1 MTVPQGNSAW
11 ADALLES
18 RQQINTAV
26 GQAVAD
32 GADAAMI
39 GKALLAIGPS
49 FDRHDATLEFRHR
62 SLWAQAIALAAVD
75 ACRRHRWS
83 AQSITSWTLTEVLP
97 RLAPFVRPTTRAAI
111 GVAYAADQLAT
122 AGDVYVW
129 VRLLVNGIRTACDT
143 AGPIGDDEFG
153 RISALTAWRSGHVR
167 LRAAALD
174 AAATLPAI
182 TAAACLDIAQ
192 PADVREILERN
203 RYDPTAWLEPP
214 SVTATA
220 LRRIGGHRAFGGP
233 WLQVPRI
240 VDGDGLRWQVSAGGM
255 WTVIADVHG
264 AAVVP
269 SDLPA
274 TESSA
279 GQRLTRGNAM
289 LVASPFSYQ
298 LIHARAGLRT

>member
-1 MTVPQGNSAW
+1 MTVPQGDSVW

-32 GADAAMI
+32 GADAATI
-39 GKALLAIGPS
+39 GKALLDIGPS
-49 FDRHDATLEFRHR
+49 FDRHGAALEFHHR
-62 SLWAQAIALAAVD
+62 SRWAQAIALAAVD
-75 ACRRHRWS
+75 ACRRRRWS
-83 AQSITSWTLTEVLP
+83 AQSVTSWTLIEVLP
-97 RLAPFVRPTTRAAI
+97 RLAPFVRPTTRTAI
-111 GVAYAADQLAT
+111 GVAYAAHQLAT

-129 VRLLVNGIRTACDT
+129 VRLLVNGVRTACDI

-153 RISALTAWRSGHVR
+153 RISALTAWRAGHVR
-167 LRAAALD
+167 MRAAALD
-174 AAATLPAI
+174 SAATLPAI

-192 PADVREILERN
+192 PAVVRELLERN

-214 SVTATA
+214 SVAATA

-240 VDGDGLRWQVSAGGM
+240 VDGDGLRWQISAGRM
-255 WTVIADVHG
+255 WTVIADFHG

-269 SDLPA
+269 SELSATDL
-274 TESSA
+274 SA
-279 GQRLTRGNAM
+279 GQCVTRGNTM

-298 LIHARAGLRT
+298 LIHARTGLRT